1 MVYRGLEGVAPTGKI
16 KRCLIME
23 IPFQFPLTTIGEPA
37 WEAKLRHYQEGYDI
51 ICTGATPQQVAACEA
66 TLGAALPAS
75 LRAYYLAFGSSQNAD
90 FMYGLLPVTELK
102 PLAAAGFE
110 FVNLYFAP
118 AEIAGMVW
126 FADSPGNDPLC
137 FDQATGELYL
147 FSHDPVQKAKVFT
160 NFNQYLLFEIMQLEE
175 LLGTGIEET
184 QQRQI
189 IDNYLR
195 GKDINYALRMQKL

>member
-1 MVYRGLEGVAPTGKI
+1 MVYRGLEGVAPTVKI
-16 KRCLIME
+16 KRYSVME
-23 IPFQFPLTTIGEPA
+23 NPFQFPLTTIGEPA
-37 WEAKLRHYQEGYDI
+37 WEAKLRHYLEGYDI

-160 NFNQYLLFEIMQLEE
+160 DFNQYLLFEIMQLEE
-175 LLGTGIEET
+175 LLGDGINEGQK
-184 QQRQI
+184 QQLAATYLVGGK
-189 IDNYLR
+189 ID
-195 GKDINYALRMQKL
+195 YAFRTQKL